1 MPEYL
6 VEVYVPRSGVAD
18 VRAAAARAHES
29 AVRISAEGNPV
40 RYVRAIFVPEDE
52 TCFHVFE
59 ARTTGAVRAASERA
73 ALPAERIVQSVA
85 MQPGTSHHEG
95 DPLRRTR

>member
-6 VEVYVPRSGVAD
+6 VEVYVPKSGAAG
-18 VRAAAARAHES
+18 VRHAAARARETAQQLS
-29 AVRISAEGNPV
+29 SEGIAV

-59 ARTTGAVRAASERA
+59 ATSPEAVRAASERA
-73 ALPAERIVQSVA
+73 EFPAQRIVQAVGTHPNGIESERR
-85 MQPGTSHHEG
+85 MQ
-95 DPLRRTR
+95 

>member
-18 VRAAAARAHES
+18 VHEAAARAR
-29 AVRISAEGNPV
+29 ASAEQLSDQGMSV

-59 ARTTGAVRAASERA
+59 ASTTEAVQAASERA
-73 ALPAERIVQSVA
+73 AFPARRI
-85 MQPGTSHHEG
+85 GG
-95 DPLRRTR
+95 DATRHRNRAGRENWRPRP

>member
-6 VEVYVPRSGVAD
+6 VEVYVPRNGVAE
-18 VRAAAARAHES
+18 VREAAARARAS
-29 AVRISAEGNPV
+29 VQQLSDEGMSV

-59 ARTTGAVRAASERA
+59 ASTSEAVHTASARAAFRA
-73 ALPAERIVQSVA
+73 QRIVQSVGLG
-85 MQPGTSHHEG
+85 PSIEIE
-95 DPLRRTR
+95 PERRTE